1 MKFLRPIAI
10 AALASSFAV
19 PALAERQET
28 IYLNPFAGFQYF
40 GDKRDL
46 DESGT
51 YGVGIEYRFLP
62 SWAIETVYSRA
73 DAGRKYSNGAIDF
86 DEVRVDGTYYFAG
99 PDRTWNPYVSVGAG
113 HASFDGTGPSTPG
126 LNSDET
132 RVNLGAGVRYNIS
145 DRVSLRGDL
154 REFHGIDDSTFDTM
168 ASLGISVAFNRTVGQ
183 AAPVAPA
190 PQPPADADNDGVL
203 DARDQCP
210 NTPRGTKVD
219 ANGCEL
225 DSDKDGVVDSKDK
238 CPNTAAGMKVDKDGC
253 EGVVKTID
261 TFEIDVQ
268 FPLNS
273 AEIGAAYDSQIRRVA
288 DALRANS
295 TTYVEIA
302 GHTDSTGGDVY
313 NQELSER
320 RAAAV
325 ANRLTGTLGVNSD
338 RVSSKGYGEAEPV
351 ASNSTD
357 AGRAANRRVE
367 ARIQVR
373 R

>member
-1 MKFLRPIAI
+1 MTLLRSIVV

-19 PALAERQET
+19 SALAERQET

-40 GDKRDL
+40 DDKRDL

-62 SWAIETVYSRA
+62 NWAVETVYSRA
-73 DAGRKYSNGAIDF
+73 DANRKYDSGAADF

-99 PDRTWNPYVSVGAG
+99 PDHTWNPYVSVGAG
-113 HASFDGTGPSTPG
+113 RARFDGTAPG
-126 LNSDET
+126 INSDET

-168 ASLGISVAFNRTVGQ
+168 ASLGISVAFTRTVGQ

-190 PQPPADADNDGVL
+190 PQPPADADNDGVP

-210 NTPRGTKVD
+210 NTPRGARVD
-219 ANGCEL
+219 AKGCEL
-225 DSDKDGVVDSKDK
+225 DSDKDG
-238 CPNTAAGMKVDKDGC
+238 C
-253 EGVVKTID
+253 EGKVKTVD

-288 DALRANS
+288 DALRANGV
-295 TTYVEIA
+295 TYVEIA
-302 GHTDSTGGDVY
+302 GHTDSTGTAAY

-325 ANRLTGTLGVNSD
+325 ANRLTGTLGVNPD
-338 RVSSKGYGEAEPV
+338 RVASKGYGEAEPV

>member
-1 MKFLRPIAI
+1 MTLLRSIVV

-19 PALAERQET
+19 SALAERQET

-40 GDKRDL
+40 DDKRDL

-62 SWAIETVYSRA
+62 NWAVETVYSRA
-73 DAGRKYSNGAIDF
+73 DANRKYDSGAADF

-99 PDRTWNPYVSVGAG
+99 PDHTWNPYVSVGAG
-113 HASFDGTGPSTPG
+113 RARFDGTAPG
-126 LNSDET
+126 INSDET

-168 ASLGISVAFNRTVGQ
+168 ASLGISVAFTRTVGQ

-190 PQPPADADNDGVL
+190 PQPPADADNDGVP

-210 NTPRGTKVD
+210 NTPRGARVD
-219 ANGCEL
+219 AKGCEL

-253 EGVVKTID
+253 EGEVKTVD

-295 TTYVEIA
+295 VTYVEIA
-302 GHTDSTGGDVY
+302 GHTDSTGTAAY

-325 ANRLTGTLGVNSD
+325 ANRLTGTLGVNPG
-338 RVSSKGYGEAEPV
+338 RVASKGYGEVEPV